1 LLIDFRKKNS
11 DSVKN
16 RCFAFPPLPRESNGA
31 NINNFII
38 FAKNLKRK
46 DYEGK

>member
-1 LLIDFRKKNS
+1 VHQWLVTLHLL
-11 DSVKN
+11 
-16 RCFAFPPLPRESNGA
+16 LPSHLGDNGA